1 MYPPPNSTR
10 PRGLTCPYSH
20 PVPAQGDH
28 PKIGVVRAKKRPG
41 GARIPTHPDEK
52 PLKTKAQILAED
64 QVPLQVSGVTQREL
78 QMRKVQLQRVGW

>member
-1 MYPPPNSTR
+1 MYPRPNSTR
-10 PRGLTCPYSH
+10 PRGPTCPYFH

-28 PKIGVVRAKKRPG
+28 PKIGVVHAKKRLG

-78 QMRKVQLQRVGW
+78 QMRKVQLQQVGW